1 MSQDNPRMVLTH
13 LRRPHIQGEQED
25 TWRLLEAGLEL
36 VTETLG
42 RVSSDEDA
50 LVSFRWPTRARIVAR
65 FNKITDLRMS
75 KAVFEERWST
85 MPKYY
90 ADLFAWALHQGQ
102 WAAHKQVAS
111 MAASALAKAGTAFDE
126 VAHHIA
132 LTDMKVLLA
141 APTFRIKLL
150 ICAMKQRDPSFKSVL
165 SSYYGAAN
173 AWWDLCTR
181 KS

>member
-1 MSQDNPRMVLTH
+1 
-13 LRRPHIQGEQED
+13 
-25 TWRLLEAGLEL
+25 
-36 VTETLG
+36 
-42 RVSSDEDA
+42 
-50 LVSFRWPTRARIVAR
+50 
-65 FNKITDLRMS
+65 
-75 KAVFEERWST
+75 

-111 MAASALAKAGTAFDE
+111 MAASALAKEGTAFDE

-132 LTDMKVLLA
+132 LTDMKVLLG

-150 ICAMKQRDPSFKSVL
+150 VCAMKQLDPSFKSVL

-173 AWWDLCTR
+173 AWWGSVYEEILSAAGRRLRDEVDLVTFAMSMTALEEGLALR
-181 KS
+181 YLGNPEAFKSDLTVAAKALSVGALVAC